1 MKATSTSGNWN
12 VAVIEPNLPLTTPSK
27 ISFKYST
34 GLFVGVCYGN
44 IVQQKNYRVESNI
57 LAHIAGFSNGIYA
70 HLDNGVTW
78 SHSRKDDDAKQT
90 SHLKFVS
97 GDVVTVQLD
106 PVASTVTYIKVGSPT
121 FVQKTSIAKGSQ
133 PAYFCAILSDQKS
146 VSQA

>member
-44 IVQQKNYRVESNI
+44 IVQQKNYRVET
-57 LAHIAGFSNGIYA
+57 GFSNGIYA

-90 SHLKFVS
+90 SHLKFV
-97 GDVVTVQLD
+97 
-106 PVASTVTYIKVGSPT
+106 
-121 FVQKTSIAKGSQ
+121 
-133 PAYFCAILSDQKS
+133 
-146 VSQA
+146 